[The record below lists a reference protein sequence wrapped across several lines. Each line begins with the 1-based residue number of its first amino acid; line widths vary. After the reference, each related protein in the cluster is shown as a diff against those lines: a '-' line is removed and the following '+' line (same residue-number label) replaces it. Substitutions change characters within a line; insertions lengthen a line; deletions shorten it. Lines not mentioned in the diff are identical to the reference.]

1 MGKSIPVENM
11 RELIS
16 LSRKY
21 GSDPDYVLF
30 GGGNTSWKS
39 EEMMVVKASG
49 TDLGTID
56 ENGFVLL
63 DMNKLRKIRTTKYPE
78 DREERENRALKDLM
92 DSRLTGEKGRPSVES
107 LLHAIIP
114 DKYVVHTHPAI
125 LNGLNC
131 SAAGKEAAVKL
142 FTDKCIWIPL
152 VDPGY
157 ILANTVDDELSIWMD
172 VHDGKLPDY
181 IFLQNHGLFLWGSN
195 SEEIAGKFETLFK
208 ILKNQ
213 CSNSGATE
221 IDTKESVSDVFLQN
235 IGKLAGPG
243 GYALFTTGNEIRSL
257 LKSRE
262 SSSNLTKSLT
272 PDHIVYMGHTP
283 LVCDNLPEEQLMT
296 EIEKDYEGFTEKW
309 GKEPKSILI
318 LGKGFVS
325 VGNSKK
331 SAEIARLLMM
341 DAIRVIRISHT
352 FQGPQFMTEEKV
364 RFINTWEVEKYRAKL
379 SDNNR

>member
-1 MGKSIPVENM
+1 MVKSIPVENM

-142 FTDKCIWIPL
+142 FTGKCIWIPL

-157 ILANTVDDELSIWMD
+157 ILAKRVDDERSIWIEEHD
-172 VHDGKLPDY
+172 VKLPDY
-181 IFLQNHGLFLWGSN
+181 VFLQNHGLFLWGSN

-208 ILKNQ
+208 TLKDE
-213 CSNSGATE
+213 CTDSDATE
-221 IDTKESVSDVFLQN
+221 IDTKGSVSDVFLQD
-235 IGKLAGPG
+235 IGKLTGSN
-243 GYALFTTGNEIRSL
+243 GYALFTTGKEIRSL
-257 LKSRE
+257 LESRE
-262 SSSNLTKSLT
+262 SSYNLTKSLT

-283 LVCDNLPEEQLMT
+283 LVYDNFPEDQLLAF
-296 EIEKDYEGFTEKW
+296 IEKDYKDFTKKW

-318 LGKGFVS
+318 LEKGFIS

-331 SAEIARLLMM
+331 SAETARLLML
-341 DAIRVIRISHT
+341 DAIRVIRISHS
-352 FQGPQFMTEEKV
+352 FGGPQFMPEEKV
-364 RFINTWEVEKYRAKL
+364 NFINTWEVEKYRAKL
-379 SDNNR
+379 SEKG